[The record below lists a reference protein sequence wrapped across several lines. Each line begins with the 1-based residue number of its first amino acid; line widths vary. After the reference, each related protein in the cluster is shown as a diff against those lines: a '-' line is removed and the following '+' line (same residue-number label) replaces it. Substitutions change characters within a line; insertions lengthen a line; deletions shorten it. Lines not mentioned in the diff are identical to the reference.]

1 MIRVSIDP
9 QELVF
14 RLDGHAGYAPE
25 GQDIVCASASMM
37 AAMLFE
43 YVLQTV
49 SIDDLG
55 ECQLVPGHAELDVHA
70 SRVEDAAACMTVFE
84 AVRQGFKL
92 LTRRYPEYVIMD

>member
-37 AAMLFE
+37 AAMRLDAPLAF
-43 YVLQTV
+43 
-49 SIDDLG
+49 
-55 ECQLVPGHAELDVHA
+55 CQ
-70 SRVEDAAACMTVFE
+70 AAAAWGSCATP
-84 AVRQGFKL
+84 APPG
-92 LTRRYPEYVIMD
+92 ICA

>member
-1 MIRVSIDP
+1 MIRVSISP
-9 QELVF
+9 EELFF

-49 SIDDLG
+49 SIDEIG
-55 ECQLVPGHAELDVHA
+55 ACELVPGHAELDVHPQ
-70 SRVEDAAACMTVFE
+70 RVEDAGACMTVFE

-92 LTRRYPEYVIMD
+92 LTRRYPEYVIVD